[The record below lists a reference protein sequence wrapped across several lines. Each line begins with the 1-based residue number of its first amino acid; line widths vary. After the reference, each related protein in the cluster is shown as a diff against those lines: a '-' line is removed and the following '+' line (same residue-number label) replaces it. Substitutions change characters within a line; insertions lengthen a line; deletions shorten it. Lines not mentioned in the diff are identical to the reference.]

1 MLSFCPLP
9 PLPPSP
15 RAPEDI
21 WPAAASSCQTGLLIL
36 VWRPAW
42 AELCLH
48 LLSDTKGLGY
58 FLLQPPHHS
67 RPVGNIKFYTK
78 YSKTKH
84 YVCLYRGWVQPGLIF
99 IWFLLICQIGIQ
111 TVLGLVRAGN
121 DAGLFLPFCVAMS
134 HSNPL
139 CCTNIKYDFSFFN
152 PNLDQ
157 KSYFWGW
164 FNFLALVARL
174 FSKSLFFLTKIL
186 GVISGKICGGDNQ
199 VFLTLKYFHTNVLV
213 FVKVRLEHS
222 ILSDI
227 LLLF

>member
-1 MLSFCPLP
+1 
-9 PLPPSP
+9 
-15 RAPEDI
+15 
-21 WPAAASSCQTGLLIL
+21 
-36 VWRPAW
+36 
-42 AELCLH
+42 
-48 LLSDTKGLGY
+48 
-58 FLLQPPHHS
+58 
-67 RPVGNIKFYTK
+67 
-78 YSKTKH
+78 
-84 YVCLYRGWVQPGLIF
+84 
-99 IWFLLICQIGIQ
+99 
-111 TVLGLVRAGN
+111 
-121 DAGLFLPFCVAMS
+121 MS

-174 FSKSLFFLTKIL
+174 FLKYLFFLTKIF

-222 ILSDI
+222 ILSWYLIILFKKYLDPHMSGIDVILQASVLYWELHQLFTDRCQRKANIEFSDI
-227 LLLF
+227 SFRNRVSREMELDCMSPLQLSGQTRVRLFFLDFNF

>member
-1 MLSFCPLP
+1 
-9 PLPPSP
+9 
-15 RAPEDI
+15 
-21 WPAAASSCQTGLLIL
+21 
-36 VWRPAW
+36 
-42 AELCLH
+42 
-48 LLSDTKGLGY
+48 
-58 FLLQPPHHS
+58 
-67 RPVGNIKFYTK
+67 
-78 YSKTKH
+78 
-84 YVCLYRGWVQPGLIF
+84 
-99 IWFLLICQIGIQ
+99 
-111 TVLGLVRAGN
+111 
-121 DAGLFLPFCVAMS
+121 MS

-174 FSKSLFFLTKIL
+174 FLKSLFFLTKIF

-227 LLLF
+227 LLFFLTKYLIPHMSGITYLEEFRSQWLQKSSDMADIFLFDRDKPSLFINQSSTF

>member
-1 MLSFCPLP
+1 MSVSVDWGLAKP
-9 PLPPSP
+9 
-15 RAPEDI
+15 DI
-21 WPAAASSCQTGLLIL
+21 HL
-36 VWRPAW
+36 VFTD
-42 AELCLH
+42 LT
-48 LLSDTKGLGY
+48 S
-58 FLLQPPHHS
+58 Q
-67 RPVGNIKFYTK
+67 
-78 YSKTKH
+78 
-84 YVCLYRGWVQPGLIF
+84 
-99 IWFLLICQIGIQ
+99 ICQIGIQ
-111 TVLGLVRAGN
+111 TGLVRAGN

-174 FSKSLFFLTKIL
+174 FLKSLFFLTKIF

-222 ILSDI
+222 ILSWYLI
-227 LLLF
+227 IWIPTCQVSIS